1 MRLSVKKFISI
12 CIIAVALVSFFSFS
26 HFYISNQNKTASV
39 IYKSIKSDMNEI
51 TYHISKEI
59 KYKEDLY
66 KFRTLIDRM
75 VAIDDFIKAIV
86 IQDNKEILLSTD
98 PHYKKILPNDF
109 NYKEKETSE
118 YEKLLSQKTLED
130 DIKFYI
136 ENTNKSV
143 TMQLLIVIDKEEV
156 LLYFG
161 KKESDFLLYFILIPT
176 VLVLF
181 IWLSIDFFIIKPLEK
196 LRQYAYYQNKV
207 PKSFLVK
214 ELETIRYS
222 MVQTYNRLDDEKKE
236 LFIMARTDSLSGLA
250 NKNSLNEYVERLIA
264 TSSRHKK
271 EFAFLFLDLDH
282 FKIVNDSLGHNIG
295 DELLKNI
302 SSIITQVLRAN
313 DFVARIGGDEFAII
327 IHEYKSLMELT
338 IIIERIQDRLSKTH
352 LIQTN
357 PIDITS
363 SIGVSFYPKDGEDIS
378 SLMKHSDIAMYEAKA
393 LGRSR
398 YHFYTNEL
406 NERVQRNIK
415 LDKDMRLALTNN
427 EYQLFYQPK
436 IDITNG
442 TIIGAEALIRWI
454 SPSKGIISPDIFI
467 PLAEENAF
475 IKDLGHWV
483 LNEAIKQQRLFK
495 EKGLDICI
503 SINVSSKQLSDEN
516 FILNFI
522 NTLEANK
529 VNPKMIDI
537 EITEYMFFEQ
547 NENNYKVLKELHDYG
562 VSISLDDFGTGYS
575 SLSYIKKFPI
585 DNLKIDKVFMDDYNT
600 YSGAI
605 FIDTIVKM
613 GQTLNMKII
622 AEGVEEKEQIEYL
635 KKINC
640 DMYQGY
646 YESKPLEV
654 KAFESKYIKKI
665 VN

>member
-1 MRLSVKKFISI
+1 MKLTVKKFTFI
-12 CIIAVALVSFFSFS
+12 CIIAVILVSFFSFS
-26 HFYISNQNKTASV
+26 HFYLSNQNKTAS
-39 IYKSIKSDMNEI
+39 IIFKSIKSDMSEI
-51 TYHISKEI
+51 VYIISKGI
-59 KYKEDLY
+59 KYKKDVY
-66 KFRTLIDRM
+66 KYRTYVDRM
-75 VAIDDFIKAIV
+75 VATNGFIKAIV
-86 IQDNKEILLSTD
+86 IQDNKEILLTTN
-98 PHYKKILPNDF
+98 PHYKKIFPNDF
-109 NYKEKETSE
+109 NYKDKNASE
-118 YEKLLSQKTLED
+118 YKRLLSQKTLEN

-136 ENTNKSV
+136 GNTNKNQ
-143 TMQLLIVIDKEEV
+143 TLQLLFVIDKEEV
-156 LLYFG
+156 QLYIE
-161 KKESDFLLYFILIPT
+161 KKESNFFLYFILIPSI
-176 VLVLF
+176 VILF
-181 IWLSIDFFIIKPLEK
+181 ISFGVDYFIIKPLEK
-196 LRQYAYYQNKV
+196 LRQYAYYQNEV
-207 PKSFLVK
+207 PKSFLIK

-222 MVQTYNRLDDEKKE
+222 MVQTYNRLDNEKKE
-236 LFIMARTDSLSGLA
+236 LFLMARTDSLSGLA
-250 NKNSLNEYVERLIA
+250 NKNSLNEYLEKLIA

-295 DELLKNI
+295 DELVKTI
-302 SSIITQVLRAN
+302 SSILTKVLRVN

-327 IHEYKSLMELT
+327 IHEYESLMELT
-338 IIIERIQDRLSKTH
+338 IIIDRVQSELAKTH
-352 LIQTN
+352 EIQTN
-357 PIDITS
+357 PINITS
-363 SIGVSFYPKDGEDIS
+363 SIGISFYPKDGKDAL
-378 SLMKHSDIAMYEAKA
+378 SLIKHSDIAMYEAKE

-398 YHFYTNEL
+398 YHFYTKEL

-415 LDKDMRLALTNN
+415 LDKDMRLALANN

-436 IDITNG
+436 IDIENG
-442 TIIGAEALIRWI
+442 NILGAEALIRWI
-454 SPSKGIISPDIFI
+454 SPKEGIISPDIFI
-467 PLAEENAF
+467 PLAEENGF

-483 LNEAIKQQRLFK
+483 MNEAIKQQKLFK
-495 EKGLDICI
+495 EKDLDISI
-503 SINVSSKQLSDEN
+503 SINVSSKQLADED

-522 NTLEANK
+522 NTLEVNK
-529 VNPKMIDI
+529 VSPKMIDI

-600 YSGAI
+600 ESGAI

-622 AEGVEEKEQIEYL
+622 AEGVEEKKQIEYL
-635 KKINC
+635 KEIKC

-646 YESKPLEV
+646 YESRPLDV

>member
-1 MRLSVKKFISI
+1 MKLSVKNFIFI
-12 CIIAVALVSFFSFS
+12 CIIAVVLISFFSFS
-26 HFYISNQNKTASV
+26 HFYLSNQNKTASV
-39 IYKSIKSDMNEI
+39 IFKSIKSDMNEI

-59 KYKEDLY
+59 KDKEDVY

-75 VAIDDFIKAIV
+75 VAIDDFIKAII
-86 IQDNKEILLSTD
+86 IQDHKEVLLSTN
-98 PHYKKILPNDF
+98 PHYKNILPNDF
-109 NYKEKETSE
+109 NYKNKDESE
-118 YEKLLSQKTLED
+118 YKKLLSQKTLES
-130 DIKFYI
+130 DIKFYKK
-136 ENTNKSV
+136 NTNRSE
-143 TMQLLIVIDKEEV
+143 TIQLIIVIDKEEV
-156 LLYFG
+156 LLYFE
-161 KKESDFLLYFILIPT
+161 KKESDFLLYFILIPSI
-176 VLVLF
+176 VILF
-181 IWLSIDFFIIKPLEK
+181 IWISIDSFIIKPLEK

-236 LFIMARTDSLSGLA
+236 LFLMARTDSLSGLA
-250 NKNSLNEYVERLIA
+250 NKNSLNEYVEKLIA

-271 EFAFLFLDLDH
+271 EFAVLFLDLDH

-302 SSIITQVLRAN
+302 SGIISKVLRVN

-327 IHEYKSLMELT
+327 IHEYKNLMELT
-338 IIIERIQDRLSKTH
+338 IIIERIQNRLSKTH
-352 LIQTN
+352 LIQAH

-363 SIGVSFYPKDGEDIS
+363 SIGVSFYPKDGDDIS
-378 SLMKHSDIAMYEAKA
+378 SLMKHSDIAMYEAKE

-398 YHFYTNEL
+398 YHFYTKEL

-442 TIIGAEALIRWI
+442 NIVGAEALIRWI
-454 SPSKGIISPDIFI
+454 SPSEGMIPPDTFI

-483 LNEAIKQQRLFK
+483 LTEAIKQQKLFK

-503 SINVSSKQLSDEN
+503 SINVSSKQLADED

-522 NTLEANK
+522 NTLEINK
-529 VNPKMIDI
+529 VSPKMIDI

-622 AEGVEEKEQIEYL
+622 AEGV
-635 KKINC
+635 
-640 DMYQGY
+640 
-646 YESKPLEV
+646 
-654 KAFESKYIKKI
+654 
-665 VN
+665 